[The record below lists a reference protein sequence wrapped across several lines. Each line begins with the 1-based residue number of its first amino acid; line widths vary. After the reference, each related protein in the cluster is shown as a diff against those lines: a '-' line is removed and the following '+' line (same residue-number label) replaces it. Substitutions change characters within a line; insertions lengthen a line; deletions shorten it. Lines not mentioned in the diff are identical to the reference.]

1 MIEKKGLK
9 LNLKSRTI
17 WTIIVGV
24 LLVSCIVVAYKLT
37 KSQAAATQSQ
47 ESIATIGDKSVTR
60 EDWLKKMEDEYGKA
74 TLEDMINVRVVEQLA
89 KKNKLKVSDS
99 DIEREFLLIKAVNN
113 SFYEDEHTTEK
124 EWKDQIRYNILL
136 EELLTKDIDISEKE
150 MKSFYTKNK
159 ELYQFDDSYRIRH
172 IVVKDQE
179 EANRVLK
186 DLKGG
191 SSFEAVAAERSTDRY
206 TSPYGGDLGF
216 VTEAQDSIPAAYITE
231 ARTLKENEWSAEP
244 IKVSKG
250 YAIIQLK
257 EKLNARTFTYDEVKD
272 QIKRQIAMDQLG
284 DKATVKTLWKE
295 ADVSWFYDDEEN

>member
-1 MIEKKGLK
+1 M
-9 LNLKSRTI
+9 KSRTI

-60 EDWLKKMEDEYGKA
+60 EDWLKKMEDEYGKS

-231 ARTLKENEWSAEP
+231 ARTLKENEWSTEP

-257 EKLNARTFTYDEVKD
+257 EKLNARTFTYEEVKD

>member
-1 MIEKKGLK
+1 M
-9 LNLKSRTI
+9 NLKSRTI

-24 LLVSCIVVAYKLT
+24 LLLSCIVVAYKLT

-231 ARTLKENEWSAEP
+231 ARTLKENEWSTEP

>member
-1 MIEKKGLK
+1 M
-9 LNLKSRTI
+9 
-17 WTIIVGV
+17 GV

-60 EDWLKKMEDEYGKA
+60 EDWLKKMEDEYGKS

-89 KKNKLKVSDS
+89 KKNKLKVSNS

-231 ARTLKENEWSAEP
+231 ARTLKENEWSTEP

>member
-1 MIEKKGLK
+1 M
-9 LNLKSRTI
+9 NLKSRTI

-231 ARTLKENEWSAEP
+231 ARTLKENEWSTEP
-244 IKVSKG
+244 IKISKG

>member
-1 MIEKKGLK
+1 M
-9 LNLKSRTI
+9 NLKSRTI

-231 ARTLKENEWSAEP
+231 ARTLKENEWSTEP

>member
-1 MIEKKGLK
+1 M
-9 LNLKSRTI
+9 NLKSRTI

-99 DIEREFLLIKAVNN
+99 DIDREFLLIKAVNN

>member
-1 MIEKKGLK
+1 M
-9 LNLKSRTI
+9 KSRTI

-60 EDWLKKMEDEYGKA
+60 EDWLKKMEDEYGKS

-136 EELLTKDIDISEKE
+136 EELLTKDIDIFEKE

-231 ARTLKENEWSAEP
+231 ARTLKENEWSTEP
-244 IKVSKG
+244 IKVRKG

>member
-1 MIEKKGLK
+1 M
-9 LNLKSRTI
+9 NLKSRTI

-99 DIEREFLLIKAVNN
+99 DIDREFLLIKAVNN

-231 ARTLKENEWSAEP
+231 ARTLKENEWSTEP